1 LRSAEH
7 CSTPT
12 NRSPSALENSMADQE
27 KAAGPAKLNSV
38 RPDLA
43 SLAGLVI
50 AVGGILAGLVLDGG
64 KVTQLLQKNAALIVL
79 GGTLGAVLLTS
90 PLSAVLRAVKGLK
103 SVFLEDVVPPEAA
116 IEEIITYA
124 TKARKSSIISLEEDL
139 DKISHP
145 FLRKAL
151 TLAVDGTDLKALQEM
166 MELEMTQYEKRE
178 EAGAKVFE
186 AAGGYAPTIGII
198 GAVLGLMQVMQHLE
212 NIDEVGRGIA
222 AAFVATVY
230 GVAFANLLFL
240 PSANK
245 LKARI
250 QSDITT
256 KELMLEGVA
265 SILEGMNP
273 KLIRVKLEAFLHQP
287 PKANAKNAA
296 QESGAE
302 QPAATRS

>member
-1 LRSAEH
+1 
-7 CSTPT
+7 
-12 NRSPSALENSMADQE
+12 MADE
-27 KAAGPAKLNSV
+27 KPKSPKKLQSV
-38 RPDLA
+38 KPDVA
-43 SLAGLVI
+43 SLIGIVVAI
-50 AVGGILAGLVLDGG
+50 GGILAGLVLDGG

-90 PLSAVLRAVKGLK
+90 PLAAVLRAAKGLK
-103 SVFLEDVVPPEAA
+103 SVFLEEVVAPEAA
-116 IEEIITYA
+116 IEEIIAYA

-139 DKISHP
+139 PKINHP

-151 TLAVDGTDLKALQEM
+151 TLAVDGTDLKELKDM
-166 MELEMTQYEKRE
+166 MELDMEQGEKRE
-178 EAGAKVFE
+178 ESAVKVFE

-245 LKARI
+245 LKARMH
-250 QSDITT
+250 SDVTT

-273 KLIRVKLEAFLHQP
+273 KLIRVKLEAFLPHA
-287 PKANAKNAA
+287 PKASKKAGK
-296 QESGAE
+296 ESGAE
-302 QPAATRS
+302 EPAAARS